1 MCMMTKYH
9 TRKRIFGIW
18 RKTDT
23 HSSCIPRWAVQVMT
37 FELSI
42 DRSQI
47 YVQKAWGSGHSLL
60 GVLCMCNRLTKVIMA
75 HSAVSYIERKKG
87 KSTN

>member
-18 RKTDT
+18 RKTDM

-42 DRSQI
+42 D
-47 YVQKAWGSGHSLL
+47 GH
-60 GVLCMCNRLTKVIMA
+60 
-75 HSAVSYIERKKG
+75 
-87 KSTN
+87 KSTYRKPGEVATHYLVYCACVTDSPKL